1 MEVRGSNSLWRSYL
15 LVRAWKQGPQ
25 TVDRFQNDFLRITE
39 KNRFGVMLQSLESQ
53 IEFQQCKEGI
63 FVNLGG
69 SVHMSIYLQPSKRQ
83 QSRLRGNCFNRQKS

>member
-39 KNRFGVMLQSLESQ
+39 KNRFGVMLQSPESQ

-63 FVNLGG
+63 FC
-69 SVHMSIYLQPSKRQ
+69 
-83 QSRLRGNCFNRQKS
+83 QSRRERSHEYLLAAQQTAAEPFAG